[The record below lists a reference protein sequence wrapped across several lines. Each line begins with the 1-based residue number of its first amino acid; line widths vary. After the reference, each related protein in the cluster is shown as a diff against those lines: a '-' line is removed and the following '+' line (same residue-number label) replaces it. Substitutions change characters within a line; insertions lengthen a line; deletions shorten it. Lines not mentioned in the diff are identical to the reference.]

1 MHHLPASPA
10 PAAEAAQRSP
20 RGVLAL
26 AREHPVATDRVL
38 TAVRARQA
46 VGGELEAGPG
56 PHGGYRV
63 AARLPLDG
71 TA

>member
-38 TAVRARQA
+38 TAVRALLF
-46 VGGELEAGPG
+46 GGELEAGPG